1 MLKPTPKLRYIQRVE
16 KISLEHDT
24 YTFRMIKY
32 LQQWWADYSV
42 DIDTNHLVE
51 FNGEWRDVPLE
62 TEEVK

>member
-16 KISLEHDT
+16 KISMGHDS

-32 LQQWWADYSV
+32 LQQWWADHSV

-62 TEEVK
+62 NE